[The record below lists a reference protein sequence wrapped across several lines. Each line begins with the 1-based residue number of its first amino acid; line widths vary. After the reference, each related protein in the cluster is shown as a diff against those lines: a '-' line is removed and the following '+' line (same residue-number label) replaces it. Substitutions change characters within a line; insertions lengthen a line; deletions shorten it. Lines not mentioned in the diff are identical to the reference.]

1 MRAKKCK
8 KNNNLM
14 NFLSNFELPLCL
26 NCRQINIMAI
36 NMKHGWNAIAW
47 PKNQEYGTFRSKF
60 TRYQILV

>member
-1 MRAKKCK
+1 
-8 KNNNLM
+8 M

-60 TRYQILV
+60 TRYQILVQP